1 MSGRRLRGKSK
12 DTNVGSP
19 TARKKKD
26 MKVMRTAEVTRTA
39 HRRDIVGTLTTL
51 TYVTSIPESEEL
63 HFASDETGL

>member
-1 MSGRRLRGKSK
+1 
-12 DTNVGSP
+12 
-19 TARKKKD
+19 
-26 MKVMRTAEVTRTA
+26 MRTAKLAGIA